1 MLTATLSKA
10 GLGLVALV
18 AVGGIENLPTLATR
32 IPATTALT
40 HLATADH
47 KTPVLATRPNPTF
60 IDAAARS
67 FEKPPSVTEP
77 LFPPK
82 SCDRS
87 TSDVDLVVSG
97 DRLTLRVF
105 ATAAN
110 SAERFE
116 RRDLSGTFTVDAAG
130 EIAVPGVGRLPV
142 AGRVPAC
149 LEGPV
154 STALEAEMGIL
165 ATVTASFDARPPVLI
180 QGTVI
185 SPGSYE
191 FTPNLSVRA
200 LLAKAGAGG
209 GTADTALYRALDARS
224 RELQTLRAGLMLRH
238 ARLTAQRAGTQDL
251 SLPPDRLKSLHTQLG
266 RDRVHGETAVLQ
278 AALAETAL
286 RKARDVA
293 IRVDLESTLEIAKTR
308 RNLVRSRY
316 EQLNRQRDQLE
327 TNLGVD
333 CRGRCGTS
341 RRYDEL
347 RFDTLNGRLG
357 DLDLTVDDAESRV
370 LEARHALDR
379 HDRDVAFSY
388 AQADSRLALSVA
400 ETLAERNAL
409 DAEIVSVKAQ
419 IMDLGGTRD
428 STIRVERRR
437 GSHIQT
443 LEVHNDF
450 LLLPGDLVI
459 VGPPGETILV
469 SAEDHQE

>member
-18 AVGGIENLPTLATR
+18 AVGGIENLPALATR
-32 IPATTALT
+32 IPAKTALT
-40 HLATADH
+40 HLAAADH
-47 KTPVLATRPNPTF
+47 TAPVLATRTDPVFVNT
-60 IDAAARS
+60 AARS
-67 FEKPPSVTEP
+67 FEKPPNVIETP
-77 LFPPK
+77 FTKK

-87 TSDVDLVVSG
+87 TSEADLVVPG

-105 ATAAN
+105 ARAAN

-116 RRDLSGTFTVDAAG
+116 RRDLSGIFTVDAAG
-130 EIAVPGVGRLPV
+130 EIAVPGIGRLPV
-142 AGRVPAC
+142 AGRGPAC
-149 LEGPV
+149 LESPV
-154 STALEAEMGIL
+154 STALEAEMNIS
-165 ATVTASFDARPPVLI
+165 ATVTVSFDARPPVLI

-224 RELQTLRAGLMLRH
+224 RELRTLRAGLMLRH
-238 ARLTAQRAGTQDL
+238 ARLTAQRAGVQDL
-251 SLPPDRLKSLHTQLG
+251 SLPSDRIKSLNTQLG

-293 IRVDLESTLEIAKTR
+293 LRTDLESTLEIAKTR

-316 EQLNRQRDQLE
+316 EQLSRQRDQLE
-327 TNLGVD
+327 TDIGAD

-347 RFDTLNGRLG
+347 RFDNLNGRLG
-357 DLDLTVDDAESRV
+357 DLDLTVEDAESRV
-370 LEARHALDR
+370 IEARHALGR

-388 AQADSRLALSVA
+388 AQADSKLALSVA

-409 DAEIVSVKAQ
+409 DAEIVSVEAQ
-419 IMDLGGTRD
+419 IMDLGGSAD
-428 STIRVERRR
+428 GTIRVERRR
-437 GSHIQT
+437 GSQIQT
-443 LEVHNDF
+443 LEVHKDF
-450 LLLPGDLVI
+450 PLLPGDLVI
-459 VGPPGETILV
+459 VGPPDDTILV
-469 SAEDHQE
+469 SAEDH